1 MFTGLQPQKHSRKLK
16 QLEGLIRVPLSRAA
30 LESGLCAGRDPFRI
44 THRAHFCSLDPVI
57 TALRPLGPPFPRFNC
72 TLRKINRRGLGKQEA
87 RVFNQLFVRWGD
99 GRRLRC
105 SQTPH
110 LCPHTVLG
118 PFRIQR
124 WVGVGPLSPLGQ
136 SVAPSVPE
144 GAKSCVSSGP
154 QAPADR
160 PPRSAF
166 PKRRG
171 SNREH
176 LQEGSQGG
184 SGPQGIPGFPFHPD
198 LWSFGNKEAISG
210 PLKSRE
216 KPMLLTMPR
225 TYHEASTVCRM
236 NPGPPGTEAG
246 SGLAPALGPA
256 EAHGPPALPAA
267 LQENHTHPR

>member
-1 MFTGLQPQKHSRKLK
+1 MQPDTT
-16 QLEGLIRVPLSRAA
+16 PLSPHRPGAFQNPALGGGRAA
-30 LESGLCAGRDPFRI
+30 LPAGTIRGTFR
-44 THRAHFCSLDPVI
+44 P
-57 TALRPLGPPFPRFNC
+57 
-72 TLRKINRRGLGKQEA
+72 
-87 RVFNQLFVRWGD
+87 
-99 GRRLRC
+99 
-105 SQTPH
+105 
-110 LCPHTVLG
+110 
-118 PFRIQR
+118 
-124 WVGVGPLSPLGQ
+124 
-136 SVAPSVPE
+136 PSVPE

-184 SGPQGIPGFPFHPD
+184 SGPQGIPGFPSHPD

-225 TYHEASTVCRM
+225 TYREASTAQNR
-236 NPGPPGTEAG
+236 GPLLRPWSHAVGPTWAFLRPLRAARA
-246 SGLAPALGPA
+246 SHPSLGPQHLTKQSA
-256 EAHGPPALPAA
+256 G
-267 LQENHTHPR
+267 

>member
-1 MFTGLQPQKHSRKLK
+1 MQPDTT
-16 QLEGLIRVPLSRAA
+16 PLSPHHPGAFQNPALGGGRAA
-30 LESGLCAGRDPFRI
+30 LPAGTIRGTFR
-44 THRAHFCSLDPVI
+44 P
-57 TALRPLGPPFPRFNC
+57 
-72 TLRKINRRGLGKQEA
+72 
-87 RVFNQLFVRWGD
+87 
-99 GRRLRC
+99 
-105 SQTPH
+105 
-110 LCPHTVLG
+110 
-118 PFRIQR
+118 
-124 WVGVGPLSPLGQ
+124 
-136 SVAPSVPE
+136 PSVPE

-184 SGPQGIPGFPFHPD
+184 SGPQGIPGFPSHPD

>member
-1 MFTGLQPQKHSRKLK
+1 MQPDTT
-16 QLEGLIRVPLSRAA
+16 PLSPHHPGAFQNPALGGGRAA
-30 LESGLCAGRDPFRI
+30 LPAGTIRGTFR
-44 THRAHFCSLDPVI
+44 P
-57 TALRPLGPPFPRFNC
+57 
-72 TLRKINRRGLGKQEA
+72 
-87 RVFNQLFVRWGD
+87 
-99 GRRLRC
+99 
-105 SQTPH
+105 
-110 LCPHTVLG
+110 
-118 PFRIQR
+118 
-124 WVGVGPLSPLGQ
+124 
-136 SVAPSVPE
+136 PSVPE

-166 PKRRG
+166 PKSRG

-184 SGPQGIPGFPFHPD
+184 SGPQGIPGFPSHPD

-225 TYHEASTVCRM
+225 TYREASTVCRM

>member
-72 TLRKINRRGLGKQEA
+72 TLRKINRTGLGKQEA

-136 SVAPSVPE
+136 SVAPS
-144 GAKSCVSSGP
+144 
-154 QAPADR
+154 
-160 PPRSAF
+160 
-166 PKRRG
+166 
-171 SNREH
+171 
-176 LQEGSQGG
+176 
-184 SGPQGIPGFPFHPD
+184 
-198 LWSFGNKEAISG
+198 G
-210 PLKSRE
+210 PLLSQRVPRAVCPLDPRHLLIAPRGQLSLKDVAATESIFKKAARAAVGPRE
-216 KPMLLTMPR
+216 FQDFPPTQ
-225 TYHEASTVCRM
+225 TC
-236 NPGPPGTEAG
+236 GPLGTRRRF
-246 SGLAPALGPA
+246 LVL
-256 EAHGPPALPAA
+256 
-267 LQENHTHPR
+267 

>member
-1 MFTGLQPQKHSRKLK
+1 MQPDTT
-16 QLEGLIRVPLSRAA
+16 PLSPHRPGAFQNPALGGGRAA
-30 LESGLCAGRDPFRI
+30 LPAGTIRGTFR
-44 THRAHFCSLDPVI
+44 P
-57 TALRPLGPPFPRFNC
+57 
-72 TLRKINRRGLGKQEA
+72 
-87 RVFNQLFVRWGD
+87 
-99 GRRLRC
+99 
-105 SQTPH
+105 
-110 LCPHTVLG
+110 
-118 PFRIQR
+118 
-124 WVGVGPLSPLGQ
+124 
-136 SVAPSVPE
+136 PSVPE

-184 SGPQGIPGFPFHPD
+184 SGPQGIPGFPSHPD